1 MISRF
6 LSIKKLFFLV
16 CVFTVLASCKRVL
29 DVNPEYDLDGT
40 TRFNT
45 IDDYDYSLQGA
56 YSIFRSTSYY
66 GGTDERSNAWAL
78 LPDMLADNLL
88 ESGESLGNE
97 RVFSRWVYAEDETQ
111 IERTWLNAY
120 RVITQANIS
129 LGGIEKFSAT
139 NGGAVNR
146 IKGQALAMRAH
157 VHFDLLRYWV
167 NDYDRNSTQPGIPYI
182 TRFDY
187 EVKPARGT
195 VKQTYDS
202 IEKDL
207 KNAKILLQNPD
218 RVINNNKGNT
228 KAYIDAD
235 VVNAMLA
242 RMYLY
247 SNQLDSAIKYS
258 TLVINRFPLANI
270 NDFPL
275 IWTDLSN
282 SEVIWSLTFEAGQG
296 TPGNHAYFPQVDAAA
311 YQPAPTL
318 RASYDQANDIR
329 FFSYYELNN
338 GRWILSKYKGK
349 QAQLDN
355 DQPDGVVNF
364 KVFRAGEM
372 YLIRAEAN
380 ARKGAANEAA
390 ALADL
395 NTLRAA
401 RIFGYS
407 PVAGLTGAA
416 LLNAIAAERRKEL
429 IGEGHRF
436 FDLKR
441 TTRTV
446 SRTDCSSFCTLSSGN
461 RAWTWPIPKPEI
473 DANPAIL
480 PQNPGY

>member
-1 MISRF
+1 MLTRF
-6 LSIKKLFFLV
+6 LSIKQLLFVITF
-16 CVFTVLASCKRVL
+16 FIVLASCKRVL
-29 DVNPEYDLDGT
+29 DVNPEYDLDGS

-45 IDDYDYSLQGA
+45 IDDYDFSLQGA
-56 YSIFRSTSYY
+56 YSLFQSTSYY
-66 GGTDERSNAWAL
+66 GSTDERSNAWAL
-78 LPDMLADNLL
+78 LPDMLGDNLL

-97 RVFSRWVYAEDETQ
+97 RVFSRWAYAEDETQ
-111 IERTWLNAY
+111 IERTWLAAY

-129 LGGIEKFSAT
+129 LQGIEKFSAT
-139 NGGAVNR
+139 NAGAVNR

-157 VHFDLLRYWV
+157 IHFDLLRYWV
-167 NDYDRNSTQPGIPYI
+167 NDYDRNSGQPGIPYI

-207 KNAKILLQNPD
+207 KTAKALLQNTD
-218 RVINNNKGNT
+218 RVINNNKGNSR
-228 KAYIDAD
+228 AYIDAD
-235 VVNAMLA
+235 VINAMLA

-258 TLVINRFPLANI
+258 TLVINKFPLADI

-282 SEVIWSLTFEAGQG
+282 SEVIWSITFEAGQG

-311 YQPAPTL
+311 YQPAPSF
-318 RASYDQANDIR
+318 RASYDQLNDVR
-329 FFSYYELNN
+329 YSSYFELNN

-355 DQPDGVVNF
+355 DQPDGVTNF
-364 KVFRAGEM
+364 KVFRAGEA

-380 ARKGAANEAA
+380 ARKGGANEAA

-401 RIFGYS
+401 RIFGYT
-407 PVAGLTGAA
+407 PVAGLTGAT

-429 IGEGHRF
+429 VGEGHRF

-446 SRTDCSSFCTLSSGN
+446 NRTDCTSFCTLASSN

>member
-1 MISRF
+1 MLTRI
-6 LSIKKLFFLV
+6 LSIKKLLFVITILSV
-16 CVFTVLASCKRVL
+16 VASCKRVL
-29 DVNPEYDLDGT
+29 DVNPDYDLDGS

-45 IDDYDYSLQGA
+45 IDDYDFSLQGA
-56 YSIFRSTSYY
+56 YSIFQSTSYY
-66 GGTDERSNAWAL
+66 GSTDERANAWAL

-97 RVFSRWVYAEDETQ
+97 RVFSRWAYAEDETQ
-111 IERTWLNAY
+111 IERAWLAAY

-129 LGGIEKFSAT
+129 LQGIEKFSAT
-139 NGGAVNR
+139 NAGAVNR

-157 VHFDLLRYWV
+157 VHFDILRYWV
-167 NDYDRNSTQPGIPYI
+167 NDYDRNSGQPGIPYI

-207 KNAKILLQNPD
+207 KAAKILLQNTD
-218 RVINNNKGNT
+218 RVINNNKGNSR
-228 KAYIDAD
+228 AYIDAD
-235 VVNAMLA
+235 VINAMLA

-258 TLVINRFPLANI
+258 TLVINRFPLANM

-282 SEVIWSLTFEAGQG
+282 SEVIWSVTFEAGQG
-296 TPGNHAYFPQVDAAA
+296 TPGNHAYFPEVDAAA
-311 YQPAPTL
+311 YQPPPTL
-318 RASYDQANDIR
+318 RASYDQSNDVR
-329 FFSYYELNN
+329 FASYYELNN

-364 KVFRAGEM
+364 KVFRTGEM

-401 RIFGYS
+401 RIFGYT

-416 LLNAIAAERRKEL
+416 LLNAIATERRKEL
-429 IGEGHRF
+429 TGEGHRF

-446 SRTDCSSFCTLSSGN
+446 NRTDCTSFCTLSSTN

>member
-1 MISRF
+1 MLSKF
-6 LSIKKLFFLV
+6 LSIKNLLV
-16 CVFTVLASCKRVL
+16 LVYALTVLASCKRVL
-29 DVNPEYDLDGT
+29 DVNPEYDLDGS

-56 YSIFRSTSYY
+56 YGIFRSTSYY
-66 GGTDERSNAWAL
+66 GGTDERANAWAL
-78 LPDMLADNLL
+78 LPDMLGDNLL
-88 ESGESLGNE
+88 ESGESLGSE
-97 RVFSRWVYAEDETQ
+97 RVFSQWQYAEDQNQ
-111 IERTWLNAY
+111 IELAWLTAY
-120 RVITQANIS
+120 RLISQANIS
-129 LGGIEKFSAT
+129 MDGIEKFSAT
-139 NGGAVNR
+139 NAGAVNR

-157 VHFDLLRYWV
+157 AHFDILRYWV

-187 EVKPARGT
+187 EIKPARGT

-207 KNAKILLQNPD
+207 KTARAMLLATD
-218 RVINNNKGNT
+218 RVVNNNKGNT
-228 KAYIDAD
+228 RAYIDVD

-258 TLVINRFPLANI
+258 TQVINRFPLADI

-282 SEVIWSLTFEAGQG
+282 SEVIWSVTFEAGQG
-296 TPGNHAYFPQVDAAA
+296 IPGYHAYFPQSDAAS
-311 YQPAPTL
+311 YYPTPTL
-318 RASYDQANDIR
+318 RNSYDQSNDIR
-329 FFSYYELNN
+329 FFAYYELNN

-355 DQPDGVVNF
+355 DEPDGVVNF
-364 KVFRAGEM
+364 KVFRVAEM

-390 ALADL
+390 ALAAL
-395 NTLRAA
+395 NTLRSA
-401 RIFGYS
+401 RIFGYT
-407 PVAGLTGAA
+407 PVTGLTGTA
-416 LLNAIAAERRKEL
+416 LLNAIALERRKEL
-429 IGEGHRF
+429 VGEGHRF

-446 SRTDCSSFCTLSSGN
+446 NRTDCSSFCTLASSN
-461 RAWTWPIPKPEI
+461 RAWAWPIPKPEI